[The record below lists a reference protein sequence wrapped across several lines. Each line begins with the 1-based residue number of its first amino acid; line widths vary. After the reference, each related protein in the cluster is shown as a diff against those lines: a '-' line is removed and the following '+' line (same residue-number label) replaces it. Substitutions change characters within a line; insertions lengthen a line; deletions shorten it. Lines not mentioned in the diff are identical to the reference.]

1 MNDLGFPLA
10 QQASI
15 GLSEDDAA
23 SPSITD
29 AATWLWPGETPAF
42 TRNSLDALFIWAYR
56 LGASDIRLQTNRPVF
71 IELHGHLRI
80 ATTRALTETEIEEA
94 VNRLYGADGQ
104 ARLKGGN
111 DFDVSYTLMPDR
123 RSRIRF
129 RVNATPVLSQ
139 GDDGAAIVARTLPT
153 RAPALADLDIEPG
166 ILASYRPRDGIV
178 IVAGGTGNGKSTL
191 LAAMT
196 RAMLED
202 PESDRPILEYSAPIE
217 FVFDEIQSRSA
228 TIEQSEIPRHLPSFP
243 AAIRNAMRRAPK
255 NIIVGECRDDE
266 TISAAVDAAI
276 TQHTVYTT
284 IHASRIADTMQ
295 RVVSLCPDGKRR
307 ALTVA
312 FAQSLRLIV
321 NQRLV
326 PSTDGKRTPL
336 REFLVFDDKLRRR
349 FLDTDPDRWPALAQD
364 TVDAGEH
371 GQSFAVAIHRA
382 LVAGRITEDLAQ
394 IRLKELGYVA

>member
-1 MNDLGFPLA
+1 MNDLGFHLA

-15 GLSEDDAA
+15 GLSEDDPPV
-23 SPSITD
+23 PSISE
-29 AATWLWPGETPAF
+29 AETWLWPGETPTF
-42 TRNSLDALFIWAYR
+42 TRASLDALFIWAYR
-56 LGASDIRLQTNRPVF
+56 LGASDIRLQTNRHVF

-80 ATTRALTETEIEEA
+80 VTTRALTETEIEEA

-104 ARLKGGN
+104 ARLKGGS
-111 DFDVSYTLMPDR
+111 DFDVSYTLLPDR

-139 GDDGAAIVARTLPT
+139 GDDGAAIVARTLPS

-166 ILASYRPRDGIV
+166 ILAGYRPRDGIV
-178 IVAGGTGNGKSTL
+178 IIAGGTGNGKSTL

-196 RAMLED
+196 RTMLED
-202 PESDRPILEYSAPIE
+202 PDSDRAILEYSAPIE
-217 FVFDEIQSRSA
+217 FVFDEINSRSA

-336 REFLVFDDKLRRR
+336 REFLAFDDKLRRR

-371 GQSFAVAIHRA
+371 GQSFAVAIRRA
-382 LVAGRITEDLAQ
+382 LAAGRITEDLAQ